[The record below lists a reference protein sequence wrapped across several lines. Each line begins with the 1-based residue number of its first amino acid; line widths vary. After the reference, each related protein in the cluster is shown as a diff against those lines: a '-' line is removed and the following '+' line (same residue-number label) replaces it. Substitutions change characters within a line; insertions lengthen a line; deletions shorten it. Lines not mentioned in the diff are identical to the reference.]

1 MRKLIGIC
9 SVLVL
14 SGLFGLFGMLINAEK
29 VSAAS
34 LQNRPCIAVLPYVNK
49 ATASIIRESED
60 LGGSKKTP
68 NISLQDATLVTDI
81 VIEQLM
87 DTDRFTL
94 LEREYLQEVLNEL
107 FHSQGETIDSSSVLR
122 TGKQL
127 GAQILAVGS
136 ISGLSAKDSG
146 LDANITKAK
155 AGFNKMAVVA
165 NVTIRFI
172 DVETSEIILT
182 ASGTGE
188 SARTN
193 AEFSLKKNVVDTYET
208 DSVDASGYETVNET
222 AEVSTS
228 EVFRVKIGGQDY
240 SLDQVRNALYKA
252 VGDMIYNK
260 NYGILAKMD
269 GQGKRRKV

>member
-1 MRKLIGIC
+1 MRKLIWIC
-9 SVLVL
+9 SMLL
-14 SGLFGLFGMLINAEK
+14 LFGFFGMLIDTEK

-34 LQNRPCIAVLPYVNK
+34 LRNRPCIAVLPYVNK

-60 LGGSKKTP
+60 LDSSKKTP
-68 NISLQDATLVTDI
+68 DISLQDATLVTDI
-81 VIEQLM
+81 VIEQLQ
-87 DTDRFTL
+87 DTDRFKL
-94 LEREYLQEVLNEL
+94 LEREYLEEVLNEL
-107 FHSQGETIDSSSVLR
+107 FYSQGETIDPSSVLR

-127 GAQILAVGS
+127 GAQIVAVGS

-146 LDANITKAK
+146 LDANIIKGR

-172 DVETSEIILT
+172 DVETSEIVLT
-182 ASGTGE
+182 ASGVGE

-208 DSVDASGYETVNET
+208 DTVDASGYETPDEQTDVT
-222 AEVSTS
+222 TS
-228 EVFRVKIGGQDY
+228 EIKIKIGGQDY
-240 SLDQVRNALYKA
+240 SLEQVRNALYKA

-269 GQGKRRKV
+269 GQSKRRKV

>member
-1 MRKLIGIC
+1 MRNLLLIC
-9 SVLVL
+9 AVLL
-14 SGLFGLFGMLINAEK
+14 LFGMLINTEK

-49 ATASIIRESED
+49 ATASIIRDSED
-60 LGGSKKTP
+60 LSSKKTP
-68 NISLQDATLVTDI
+68 TISLPDATLVTDI
-81 VIEQLM
+81 VIEQLQ
-87 DTDRFTL
+87 DTDRFRL

-107 FHSQGETIDSSSVLR
+107 FHSQGETIDPSSVLR

-127 GAQILAVGS
+127 GAQIVAVGS
-136 ISGLSAKDSG
+136 ISGLSAKDS
-146 LDANITKAK
+146 LMDANIIKSK

-208 DSVDASGYETVNET
+208 DSVDASGYETVNEET
-222 AEVSTS
+222 EVSTA
-228 EVFRVKIGGQDY
+228 ELVRVKIGGQDY

-260 NYGILAKMD
+260 NYGILAKLD
-269 GQGKRRKV
+269 GQSKRRKV